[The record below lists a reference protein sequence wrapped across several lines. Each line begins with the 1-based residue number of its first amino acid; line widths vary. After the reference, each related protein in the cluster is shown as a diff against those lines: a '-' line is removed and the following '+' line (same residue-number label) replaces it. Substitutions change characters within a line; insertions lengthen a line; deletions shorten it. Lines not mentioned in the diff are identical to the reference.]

1 MNSNIPSMKRN
12 FATGLFAI
20 LPAVVTWFIVLYLYN
35 IFTSPGTYIVTK
47 LYFLLYGENYEVNI
61 FLVQFIS
68 FLITLI
74 FIYLF
79 GFFTN
84 KFIGKRILIWFDR
97 VIEKIPVAKTIYKTI
112 KQLIN
117 SIADSNANA
126 FQKVVYIEYPKDNI
140 WTIAMVTGESHDINN
155 NEYYHLFLPTTPNP
169 TSGFMLVINKKDVI
183 ESKMSVEEGLKT
195 IISGGM
201 VSPEIND
208 IVV

>member
-140 WTIAMVTGESHDINN
+140 WTIAMVTGESTNKN
-155 NEYYHLFLPTTPNP
+155 KKEFYTLFVPSTPNP
-169 TSGFMLVINKKDVI
+169 TTGYMIIISKEDVVNTNL
-183 ESKMSVEEGLKT
+183 SVEDATKVIL
-195 IISGGM
+195 SGGL
-201 VSPEIND
+201 VTPNLDKIP
-208 IVV
+208 

>member
-1 MNSNIPSMKRN
+1 MNYNFPIIKRN

-35 IFTSPGTYIVTK
+35 IFTSPGSYIVTK
-47 LYFLLYGENYEVNI
+47 FSYYIYGENFQVNNLI
-61 FLVQFIS
+61 VQFIS

-84 KFIGKRILIWFDR
+84 KFIGKRIIAWFDK
-97 VIEKIPVAKTIYKTI
+97 IISKIPVAKTIYKTI
-112 KQLIN
+112 KQLTN

-140 WTIAMVTGESHDINN
+140 WTIAMVTGESKDAIG

-169 TSGFMLVINKKDVI
+169 TSGFMLVMKKNTVI
-183 ESKMSVEEGLKT
+183 DSKMTVEEGLKT

-201 VSPEIND
+201 VAPEIND
-208 IVV
+208 LK